1 MNSFAY
7 VMLKNLEKNLK
18 NHRTVELI
26 ESNTL
31 FLMIWEMR
39 LERESGFG
47 AVGLPLHVISKLKA
61 MVLTLLMLSQPNKL
75 HPTNF
80 SFSQNSRTWRSH
92 VLISSSMTSIV

>member
-1 MNSFAY
+1 M
-7 VMLKNLEKNLK
+7 
-18 NHRTVELI
+18 ELI

-31 FLMIWEMR
+31 FLIIWEMR
-39 LERESGFG
+39 LEGDLGFG
-47 AVGLPLHVISKLKA
+47 AVGLPLHVISRLKA
-61 MVLTLLMLSQPNKL
+61 MVLTLLMLSQQLNKL